1 MDRSSQIVRI
11 GWVGMFQPVITLM
24 LVIVAI
30 SASAQTKRQLF
41 DFGWQFTHNGKTQTV
56 DLPHDWDIFEGPNSG
71 KGATGTGGGWFEAGK
86 GEYWKE
92 FTIDNGQLTID
103 NSLVKLHFEGV
114 YQKAE
119 VYVNGQKAG
128 QHHYGYTPFTV
139 DVTPFLKMKNSEN
152 EKMKNEVNEVV
163 VKVDNSEQ
171 PNCRWYSGSGI
182 YRHVWLETMPTLHI
196 AENGVFVTT
205 PEVSS
210 DKATVNVEVMVQNE
224 STADQQGVVEVEGQ
238 QQEVSL
244 KAGES
249 KTVSFTY
256 TINNPKLWSP
266 ESPYLY
272 TAEVSL
278 SNPLA
283 QGRGVGGEAVKFGI
297 RSFSFD
303 AENGFVLNGKKVLI
317 NGACVHH
324 DDGVLGARAFDD
336 AEIRKVRQM
345 KEAGFNLIR
354 TSHNPTTRAFLDACD
369 SLGMLVIDEAFDGW
383 RTQKNP
389 YDYSTVIDS
398 CFRQDIHAM
407 VLRDRN
413 HPSIICWS
421 IGNEVIERKD
431 IRVVHTARQ
440 MKKAIHEYDTTR
452 PVTEALC
459 AWDRDWEIY
468 DPHAEVLDVAGYNYM
483 LFKHA
488 SDHERDPKRV
498 IWQTESYP
506 RDAYMNWATAYV
518 FPYVVGD
525 IVWTGLDYLGE
536 SDIGRNYYKGERE
549 GESWIEGGQPE
560 WHGAPCGDVDITG
573 WRKPIS
579 HYREMLWKG
588 LTPDP
593 SRKGEESI
601 YLCVR
606 EPNGYHGEI
615 HTTMWSVWPTW
626 ESWTWPGWE
635 GKPIE
640 VEIYTKAPEVK
651 LYLNDRLIGT
661 TQVNR
666 STEFKAVF
674 TVNYEP
680 GTLRAE
686 VSTPLL
692 NREGTGLSL
701 LTAGKPARLR
711 LIPDR
716 TVMQAD
722 GQSLTFVN
730 VEVLDKEGRHVPE
743 AAIECEATVKGA
755 GTLLAFASADLK
767 DTEPYTSPRVKTWK
781 GRALLVVRST
791 QKKGSV
797 NVSIKSSL
805 PTASLTLKSK

>member
-1 MDRSSQIVRI
+1 MILL
-11 GWVGMFQPVITLM
+11 ITM
-24 LVIVAI
+24 VTV
-30 SASAQTKRQLF
+30 SAQTKRQLF
-41 DFGWQFTHNGKTQTV
+41 DFGWQFTHNGKTVNV

-86 GEYWKE
+86 GEYRKE
-92 FTIDNGQLTID
+92 FRVDGGELKD
-103 NSLVKLHFEGV
+103 KLVKLHFEGV

-119 VYVNGQKAG
+119 VFVNGQKAG

-139 DVTPFLKMKNSEN
+139 DITNMLKAASAKEAN
-152 EKMKNEVNEVV
+152 EIV

-182 YRHVWLETMPTLHI
+182 YRHVWLETMPALHI
-196 AENGVFVTT
+196 SENGVFVTT
-205 PEVSS
+205 PEVNT
-210 DKATVNVEVMVQNE
+210 DKARVQVEVTVQNE
-224 STADQQGVVEVEGQ
+224 SQADRNAAVVVGGAQ
-238 QQEVSL
+238 LMVAV

-249 KTVSFTY
+249 KTVSTTLFV
-256 TINNPKLWSP
+256 NNPRLWSP
-266 ESPYLY
+266 ESPTLY
-272 TAEVSL
+272 ETKVELKENGTTIDHQTA
-278 SNPLA
+278 
-283 QGRGVGGEAVKFGI
+283 KYGI

-303 AENGFVLNGKKVLI
+303 AERGFILNGKPTLI

-369 SLGMLVIDEAFDGW
+369 SIGMLVIDEAFDGW

-398 CFRQDIHAM
+398 CFRDDIHAM

-413 HPSIICWS
+413 HPSIVSWS

-431 IRVVHTARQ
+431 IRVVYTARQ
-440 MKKAIHEYDTTR
+440 MKKAILEKDATR

-468 DPHAEVLDVAGYNYM
+468 DPHAEVLDVVGYNYM

-488 SDHERDPKRV
+488 GDHERDPKRV

-506 RDAYMNWATAYV
+506 RDAFRNWAV
-518 FPYVVGD
+518 VNDFPYVVGD

-536 SDIGRNYYKGERE
+536 SGIGRTYYKGERE

-579 HYREMLWKG
+579 HYREMLWNKDTQ
-588 LTPDP
+588 LYMAV
-593 SRKGEESI
+593 K
-601 YLCVR
+601 

-615 HTTMWSVWPTW
+615 KTTMWSVWPTW

-635 GKPIE
+635 GKPVE
-640 VEIYTKAPEVK
+640 VEVYTQQPEVK
-651 LYLNDRLIGT
+651 LYLDDQLIGT
-661 TQVNR
+661 KQVSR
-666 STEFKAVF
+666 DTEFKAVF
-674 TVNYEP
+674 SVPYKA

-686 VSTPLL
+686 AGGESVTLK
-692 NREGTGLSL
+692 
-701 LTAGKPARLR
+701 TAGEPARLR
-711 LIPDR
+711 LTPDR
-716 TVMQAD
+716 TVMTAD
-722 GQSLTFVN
+722 GQSLTFVTI
-730 VEVLDKEGRHVPE
+730 EVLDKQGTLVPE
-743 AAIECEATVKGA
+743 AAIPCEATIKGA

-767 DTEPYTSPRVKTWK
+767 DTESYTSSHVKTWK
-781 GRALLVVRST
+781 GRALLVIRST
-791 QKKGSV
+791 QKKGAVS
-797 NVSIKSSL
+797 VSIKSTL
-805 PTASLTLKSK
+805 PTVGLTLKSK

>member
-1 MDRSSQIVRI
+1 MT
-11 GWVGMFQPVITLM
+11 MM
-24 LVIVAI
+24 LVIAVVTT
-30 SASAQTKRQLF
+30 SGMTKKQLF
-41 DFGWQFTHNGKTQTV
+41 DFGWQFTHDGTTQTV
-56 DLPHDWDIFEGPNSG
+56 DLPHDWDIFEGPNAG

-86 GEYWKE
+86 GEYRKTFKTPDDE
-92 FTIDNGQLTID
+92 I
-103 NSLVKLHFEGV
+103 VKLHFEGV

-139 DVTPFLKMKNSEN
+139 DMTPYLYKDKREN
-152 EKMKNEVNEVV
+152 EVI

-182 YRHVWLETMPTLHI
+182 YRHVWLETMPALHI

-205 PEVSS
+205 PEVSA
-210 DKATVNVEVMVQNE
+210 DQARVQVDVTVQNE
-224 STADQQGVVEVEGQ
+224 SQADRNATVVVGSAQ
-238 QQEVSL
+238 LMVAV

-249 KTVSFTY
+249 KSVSTTFFVKD
-256 TINNPKLWSP
+256 PRLWSP
-266 ESPYLY
+266 ETPTLY
-272 TAEVSL
+272 ETKVELKEAGNIIDNATA
-278 SNPLA
+278 
-283 QGRGVGGEAVKFGI
+283 KYGI
-297 RSFSFD
+297 RTFSFD

-413 HPSIICWS
+413 HPSIISWS

-431 IRVVHTARQ
+431 IRVVYTARQ
-440 MKKAIHEYDTTR
+440 MKQAIHELDTTR

-459 AWDRDWEIY
+459 AWDSDWEIY

-483 LFKHA
+483 IFKPA
-488 SDHERDPKRV
+488 SDHERDPKRI

-506 RDAYMNWATAYV
+506 RDAFSNWAVTHD

-536 SDIGRNYYKGERE
+536 SAIGRYYYEGERP
-549 GESWIEGGQPE
+549 GEHWFDGGFPE
-560 WHGAPCGDVDITG
+560 WHGAYCGDVDITG

-579 HYREMLWKG
+579 HYREMLWHKD
-588 LTPDP
+588 TPLYMAV
-593 SRKGEESI
+593 K
-601 YLCVR
+601 
-606 EPNGYHGEI
+606 EPDGYHGEI
-615 HTTMWSVWPTW
+615 KTTMWSVWPTW

-635 GKPIE
+635 GKPVE
-640 VEIYTKAPEVK
+640 VEVYTRQPEVK
-651 LYLNDRLIGT
+651 LYLDDQLIGT
-661 TQVNR
+661 KQVSR
-666 STEFKAVF
+666 DTEFKAVF
-674 TVNYEP
+674 SVPYKA

-686 VSTPLL
+686 AGGESVTLK
-692 NREGTGLSL
+692 
-701 LTAGKPARLR
+701 TANDPARLR
-711 LIPDR
+711 LTPDR
-716 TVMQAD
+716 TVMTAD
-722 GQSLTFVN
+722 GQSLTFVTI
-730 VEVLDKEGRHVPE
+730 EVLDKQGTLVPE
-743 AAIECEATVKGA
+743 AAIPCEASVKGA

-781 GRALLVVRST
+781 GRALLVVRSM
-791 QKKGSV
+791 QKGGSV
-797 NVSIKSSL
+797 SVTIKSSL
-805 PTASLTLKSK
+805 PTASLSLKSK

>member
-1 MDRSSQIVRI
+1 MKNYYALICAFLLTT
-11 GWVGMFQPVITLM
+11 G
-24 LVIVAI
+24 VA
-30 SASAQTKRQLF
+30 AQNHRTLF
-41 DFGWQFTHNGKTQTV
+41 DDGWTFSQDGKTIQV
-56 DLPHDWDIFEGPNSG
+56 NLPHDWDIYSGPNPATG
-71 KGATGTGGGWFEAGK
+71 TTGTGGGWYKGGK
-86 GEYWKE
+86 GEYRKQFTIHNSQ
-92 FTIDNGQLTID
+92 FTIDNA
-103 NSLVKLHFEGV
+103 LVKLHFEGV

-119 VYVNGQKAG
+119 IYVNGQKAG

-139 DVTPFLKMKNSEN
+139 DITPYLASPLTPLQGARGMNT
-152 EKMKNEVNEVV
+152 NEVV

-205 PEVSS
+205 ETTPSSAPEG
-210 DKATVNVEVMVQNE
+210 ATIAKIKVEVMVQNE
-224 STADQQGVVEVEGQ
+224 GSKEKQCTVEVEGQ
-238 QQEVSL
+238 QKHLSL
-244 KAGES
+244 KPGEQ
-249 KTVSFTY
+249 KPVVFNY

-266 ESPYLY
+266 DSPYLY
-272 TAEVSL
+272 TAKATIVAPSGAEGGVS
-278 SNPLA
+278 
-283 QGRGVGGEAVKFGI
+283 VKYGI

-303 AENGFVLNGKKVLI
+303 AENGFVLNGKKMLI

-369 SLGMLVIDEAFDGW
+369 SIGMLVIDEAFDGW

-398 CFRQDIHAM
+398 CYREDIHAM

-413 HPSIICWS
+413 HPSVISWS

-431 IRVVHTARQ
+431 IRVVYTARQ

-468 DPHAEVLDVAGYNYM
+468 DPHAEVLDVVGYNYM
-483 LFKHA
+483 IFKHA

-506 RDAYMNWATAYV
+506 RDAFRNWAVAND

-536 SDIGRNYYKGERE
+536 SGIGRNYYKGERE

-573 WRKPIS
+573 WRKAIS
-579 HYREMLWKG
+579 HYREMLWGKD
-588 LTPDP
+588 TPLYMAV
-593 SRKGEESI
+593 K
-601 YLCVR
+601 
-606 EPNGYHGEI
+606 EPNGYHGDI

-640 VEIYTKAPEVK
+640 VEVYTKAPEVK
-651 LYLNDRLIGT
+651 LYLNDKLIGT
-661 TQVNR
+661 KKVDR
-666 STEFKAVF
+666 STEYKAVF

-686 VSTPLL
+686 VSTPLPH
-692 NREGTGLSL
+692 REGSGESL
-701 LTAGKPARLR
+701 RTAGEPARLR
-711 LIPDR
+711 LTPDR
-716 TVMQAD
+716 TVMAAD
-722 GQSLTFVN
+722 GQSLTFVT
-730 VEVLDKEGRHVPE
+730 VEVLDKNGTPVPE
-743 AAIECEATVKGA
+743 AAIDCEAIVKGA

-791 QKKGSV
+791 QKKGKLQLSV
-797 NVSIKSSL
+797 KPAKSL
-805 PTASLTLKSK
+805 PTATLTLQCR

>member
-1 MDRSSQIVRI
+1 MKKIL
-11 GWVGMFQPVITLM
+11 ITMM
-24 LVIVAI
+24 LVIAAI
-30 SASAQTKRQLF
+30 SASAQTERQLF
-41 DFGWQFTHNGKTQTV
+41 DFGWQFTHNGKMQTV
-56 DLPHDWDIFEGPNSG
+56 DLPHDWDIFEGPHSG
-71 KGATGTGGGWFEAGK
+71 QGATGTGGGWFEAGK
-86 GEYWKE
+86 GEYSKT
-92 FTIDNGQLTID
+92 FATPKGDI
-103 NSLVKLHFEGV
+103 VKLHFEGV

-119 VYVNGQKAG
+119 VFVNGLKAR

-139 DVTPFLKMKNSEN
+139 DMTPYLYKDKRL
-152 EKMKNEVNEVV
+152 NEVK

-205 PEVSS
+205 QEVN
-210 DKATVNVEVMVQNE
+210 ANEARVQVEVTVQNE
-224 STADQQGVVEVEGQ
+224 SQADRNATVVVGSAQ
-238 QQEVSL
+238 LMVAV

-249 KTVSFTY
+249 KTVCT
-256 TINNPKLWSP
+256 TIFVKNPQLWAP
-266 ESPYLY
+266 ESPTLY
-272 TAEVSL
+272 
-278 SNPLA
+278 
-283 QGRGVGGEAVKFGI
+283 EAKVELKEADIIIDNAKVKYGI
-297 RSFSFD
+297 RTFSFD
-303 AENGFVLNGKKVLI
+303 AEKGFVLNGKKVLI

-324 DDGVLGARAFDD
+324 DDGVLGAMAFDD

-369 SLGMLVIDEAFDGW
+369 SIGMLVIDEAFDGW

-398 CFRQDIHAM
+398 CFREDIHAM

-413 HPSIICWS
+413 HPSVISWS

-431 IRVVHTARQ
+431 IRVVYTARQ
-440 MKKAIHEYDTTR
+440 MKQAILECDKTR

-468 DPHAEVLDVAGYNYM
+468 DPHAEVLDVVGYNYM

-506 RDAYMNWATAYV
+506 RDAFRNWSVAHD

-536 SDIGRNYYKGERE
+536 SGIGRNYYKGERE
-549 GESWIEGGQPE
+549 GESWIKGGQPE

-579 HYREMLWKG
+579 HYREMLWNEDTSLYMAVK
-588 LTPDP
+588 
-593 SRKGEESI
+593 
-601 YLCVR
+601 

-635 GKPIE
+635 GKPVE
-640 VEIYTKAPEVK
+640 VEVYTHQPEVK
-651 LYLNDRLIGT
+651 LYLDDQLIGT
-661 TQVNR
+661 KQVSR
-666 STEFKAVF
+666 ETEFKAVF
-674 TVNYEP
+674 TVNYKP
-680 GTLRAE
+680 GVLKAVATNPYSQNSSISILQ
-686 VSTPLL
+686 
-692 NREGTGLSL
+692 
-701 LTAGKPARLR
+701 TAGKPARLR
-711 LIPDR
+711 LTPDR
-716 TVMQAD
+716 TVITAD
-722 GQSLTFVN
+722 GQSLTFIT
-730 VEVLDKEGRHVPE
+730 VEVLDKNGIPVPE
-743 AAIECEATVKGA
+743 AAIPCEAVVKGQ
-755 GTLLAFASADLK
+755 GQLLAFASADLK

-797 NVSIKSSL
+797 SVSIKSSL
-805 PTASLTLKSK
+805 PTVSLSLKSK

>member
-1 MDRSSQIVRI
+1 
-11 GWVGMFQPVITLM
+11 M
-24 LVIVAI
+24 LVGCLTTAI
-30 SASAQTKRQLF
+30 DAVKAQTQRQLF
-41 DFGWQFTHNGKTQTV
+41 DFGWQFTKIVNGKSSNSKLV
-56 DLPHDWDIFEGPNSG
+56 DLPHDWDIYEGPNSG

-86 GEYWKE
+86 GEYRKT
-92 FTIDNGQLTID
+92 FAIDHLPLTID
-103 NSLVKLHFEGV
+103 HLPLTIDHLPLTIDHSLVKLHFEGV

-119 VYVNGQKAG
+119 VFVNGQKAG

-139 DVTPFLKMKNSEN
+139 DVTKFLYKDKRE
-152 EKMKNEVNEVV
+152 NEVV

-182 YRHVWLETMPTLHI
+182 YRHVWLETMPSLHI

-205 PEVSS
+205 PDVSAN
-210 DKATVNVEVMVQNE
+210 KATVKVEVTVQNE
-224 STADQQGVVEVEGQ
+224 STTDQQAIVEVEDQ
-238 QQEVSL
+238 QKEVSL

-249 KTVSFTY
+249 KAVTFTY
-256 TINNPKLWSP
+256 TINNPQLWSP

-272 TAEVSL
+272 TTEVSL
-278 SNPLA
+278 STPLSA
-283 QGRGVGGEAVKFGI
+283 QRGVGGESVKFGI
-297 RSFSFD
+297 RTFSFD
-303 AENGFVLNGKKVLI
+303 VENGFMLNGKKVLI

-324 DDGVLGARAFDD
+324 DDGVLGAMAFDD

-369 SLGMLVIDEAFDGW
+369 SIGMLVIDEAFDGW

-398 CFRQDIHAM
+398 CYREDIHAM

-413 HPSIICWS
+413 HPSIISWS

-431 IRVVHTARQ
+431 IRVVYTARQ

-468 DPHAEVLDVAGYNYM
+468 DPHAEVLDVVGYNYM

-488 SDHERDPKRV
+488 SDHQRDPKRV

-506 RDAYMNWATAYV
+506 RDAFRNWAV
-518 FPYVVGD
+518 VNDFPYVVGD

-536 SDIGRNYYKGERE
+536 SGIGRNYYKGERE

-579 HYREMLWKG
+579 HYREMLWKEAYDG
-588 LTPDP
+588 EFP
-593 SRKGEESI
+593 SVL
-601 YLCVR
+601 YLAVK
-606 EPNGYHGEI
+606 EPNGYYGDI
-615 HTTMWSVWPTW
+615 KTTMWSVWPTW
-626 ESWTWPGWE
+626 ESWNWPGWE

-640 VEIYTKAPEVK
+640 VEVYTKAPEVK
-651 LYLNDRLIGT
+651 LYLNDKLIGT
-661 TQVNR
+661 KQVSR
-666 STEFKAVF
+666 DTEYKAIF

-686 VSTPLL
+686 VSTPLPH
-692 NREGTGLSL
+692 REGLGESL
-701 LTAGKPARLR
+701 CTAGEPARLR
-711 LIPDR
+711 LTPDR
-716 TVMQAD
+716 TVMAAD
-722 GQSLTFVN
+722 GQSLTYVT
-730 VEVLDKEGRHVPE
+730 VEVVDKNGYVCPN
-743 AAIECEATVKGA
+743 ATIDCEATVKGA
-755 GTLLAFASADLK
+755 GSLLAFASADLK

-805 PTASLTLKSK
+805 PKASLTLKSK